1 MLRTVTWNLAFATV
15 LLVLTGLNV
24 VLGGWEQKAHASV
37 PLCGGIPAHGN
48 DCVCCEDCGCWYC
61 ND

>member
-1 MLRTVTWNLAFATV
+1 MLRSVTWNLAFATA
-15 LLVLTGLNV
+15 LLVLTGLNML
-24 VLGGWEQKAHASV
+24 LGGWDRTAYASV
-37 PLCGGIPAHGN
+37 PLCGGIPAPGT